1 MKKPHSKEPG
11 GQSRI
16 PKTAP
21 PTPPSSA
28 TVRVLLEQCRDD
40 SDGAREDRSWQAVNA
55 FLRLERQLEIDLDA
69 AVKAEKQD
77 AADAEQ
83 AKLSARPDGA
93 LIGSIVS
100 AIRAMP
106 PDQRAQL
113 MEAIQGPPVLRL
125 ATGGG

>member
-1 MKKPHSKEPG
+1 MPEPP
-11 GQSRI
+11 R
-16 PKTAP
+16 PKITIME
-21 PTPPSSA
+21 SA
-28 TVRVLLEQCRDD
+28 TIRVLIEQCRDD
-40 SDGAREDRSWQAVNA
+40 SDAAREDRSWQAVNA
-55 FLRLERQLEIDLDA
+55 FLRLERQLLIDLDES
-69 AVKAEKQD
+69 EKREVQA

-83 AKLSARPDGA
+83 AKLSARPDAA
-93 LIGSIVS
+93 LLGSIIG